1 MEGLA
6 KLPHVHVIG
15 SDKPENHTGIVAFTI
30 DNVHPHDV
38 SEIMAADGHHC
49 AQPLLVHLG
58 VYNTTRASF
67 MFYNT
72 DEEVDAFVESV
83 ANVRRRM
90 GYAE

>member
-1 MEGLA
+1 MRA
-6 KLPHVHVIG
+6 
-15 SDKPENHTGIVAFTI
+15 
-30 DNVHPHDV
+30 
-38 SEIMAADGHHC
+38 GHHC